1 MEALIFAA
9 PTWAGT
15 VGRPSCGGEWRTLF
29 VNIPGVLIRLGY
41 HPGDRAHPAGQMSRM
56 LRDSNQLQGLEMGA
70 RRRAQNLD
78 SVAEGSGDFLRST
91 RSYA

>member
-1 MEALIFAA
+1 MNMA
-9 PTWAGT
+9 
-15 VGRPSCGGEWRTLF
+15 
-29 VNIPGVLIRLGY
+29 GVLIRLGY
-41 HPGDRAHPAGQMSRM
+41 DPGDRVHSAGQMSRM

-78 SVAEGSGDFLRST
+78 RVAEGSGDFLPQT